1 MRCLWSLCV
10 SVCLSL
16 HAHNETAIGLI
27 SMKFSE
33 WMAADGCMDLI
44 CERSMDRKPLFIR
57 LSLDHAN
64 GDCRFEILIFAGRNT
79 RPI

>member
-1 MRCLWSLCV
+1 
-10 SVCLSL
+10 
-16 HAHNETAIGLI
+16 
-27 SMKFSE
+27 MKFSE
-33 WMAADGCMDLI
+33 WMADGCMDLI

-64 GDCRFEILIFAGRNT
+64 GDCRFEILIFAGRNM